1 MIFMKQCLYALFLV
15 LCLFVVGNAYDAFQE
30 GYLNYERNTDRP
42 NLPFAVDTNRYT
54 DGFTSTSSSSELT
67 SPHFP
72 MYIGAIANTSD
83 RYLKF
88 ASYMEDAAL
97 QGLAGYVNMQSYV
110 VCMLYV

>member
-1 MIFMKQCLYALFLV
+1 MANKMMCLYALLLL
-15 LCLFVVGNAYDAFQE
+15 LCLLTASNAYDAFQE
-30 GYLNYERNTDRP
+30 GYLNTERNVERP

-54 DGFTSTSSSSELT
+54 DGFTSTSASSELT

-72 MYIGAIANTSD
+72 LYVGAIANTSD

-97 QGLAGYVNMQSYV
+97 QGLAGCVQS
-110 VCMLYV
+110 